1 MPATDDQ
8 LDTPFRRAML
18 YVIERLGEVG
28 VMKLEKIL
36 YLADLEHYHRYG
48 RKITGARWV
57 RQRLGPVAKSV
68 LPSTRMMDGQ
78 EISVSKA
85 LVGEYTS
92 DVYRPGPQPR
102 FHPQLTTSER
112 VVLDQIIEL
121 TRSISA
127 TDAAR
132 ITYETTPM
140 LARLEIE
147 RRQGHELL
155 NEPLS
160 FDRTAA
166 ETARVS
172 RRHPTASENA
182 RRAFK
187 QAELA
192 RVADLV
198 EASVARSA
206 ER

>member
-1 MPATDDQ
+1 MPANEDQ

-18 YVIERLGEVG
+18 YVIEQLGEVG

-36 YLADLEHYHRYG
+36 YLADLEHYQRYG

-68 LPSTRMMDGQ
+68 LPSTRMMAGQ
-78 EISVSKA
+78 EITVSKA
-85 LVGEYTS
+85 LVGDYTS
-92 DVYRPGPQPR
+92 DVYRPGPHPR
-102 FHPQLTTSER
+102 FHPQMAASER
-112 VVLDQIIEL
+112 AVLDQIIEL

-132 ITYETTPM
+132 LTYETTPM

-147 RRQGHELL
+147 RREGHELL
-155 NEPLS
+155 DEPLS
-160 FDRTAA
+160 FDRSDA

-172 RRHPTASENA
+172 RRQPKASESV

-198 EASVARSA
+198 EASVAHSTGR
-206 ER
+206 

>member
-18 YVIERLGEVG
+18 YVIEQLGEVG

-36 YLADLEHYHRYG
+36 YLADLEHYQRYG

-68 LPSTRMMDGQ
+68 LPSTRMMAGQ

-85 LVGEYTS
+85 HVGDYTS

-102 FHPQLTTSER
+102 FRPQLTTSER
-112 VVLDQIIEL
+112 AVLDQIIEL
-121 TRSISA
+121 TRSITA

-147 RRQGHELL
+147 RREGHELL
-155 NEPLS
+155 DEPLS
-160 FDRTAA
+160 FDRTDA

-172 RRHPTASENA
+172 RRNPTASESA
-182 RRAFK
+182 RSTFK

-198 EASVARSA
+198 EASVTRSA
-206 ER
+206 GR

>member
-1 MPATDDQ
+1 
-8 LDTPFRRAML
+8 ML
-18 YVIERLGEVG
+18 YVIEQLGEVG

-36 YLADLEHYHRYG
+36 YLADLEHYQRYG

-85 LVGEYTS
+85 RVGDYTS

-112 VVLDQIIEL
+112 AVLDQIIEL

-147 RRQGHELL
+147 RREGRELL
-155 NEPLS
+155 NEALS
-160 FDRTAA
+160 FSRTDA

-172 RRHPTASENA
+172 QRQPTASEND

-187 QAELA
+187 RAELA
-192 RVADLV
+192 RVGDLV

>member
-1 MPATDDQ
+1 MPANDDQ

-18 YVIERLGEVG
+18 YLIEQLGEVG

-36 YLADLEHYHRYG
+36 YLADLEHYQRYG

-68 LPSTRMMDGQ
+68 LPSTRMMAGQ

-85 LVGEYTS
+85 LVGDYTS
-92 DVYRPGPQPR
+92 DVYRPGPRPR
-102 FHPQLTTSER
+102 FHPQLAASEQA
-112 VVLDQIIEL
+112 VLDQIIEL

-132 ITYETTPM
+132 LTYETTPM

-147 RRQGHELL
+147 RREGHELL
-155 NEPLS
+155 DEPLS
-160 FDRTAA
+160 FDRSDA

-172 RRHPTASENA
+172 RRQPTASESV

-198 EASVARSA
+198 KASVAQSA
-206 ER
+206 GR

>member
-1 MPATDDQ
+1 
-8 LDTPFRRAML
+8 ML
-18 YVIERLGEVG
+18 YVIEQLGEVG

-36 YLADLEHYHRYG
+36 YLADLEHYQRYR

-68 LPSTRMMDGQ
+68 LPSTRMMAGR
-78 EISVSKA
+78 EISVSTD
-85 LVGEYTS
+85 LVGDYTS
-92 DVYRPGPQPR
+92 DVYRPGPRPR
-102 FHPQLTTSER
+102 FHPRLTTTER
-112 VVLDQIIEL
+112 EVLDQIIEL

-127 TDAAR
+127 SDAAR
-132 ITYETTPM
+132 ITYQTTPM

-147 RRQGHELL
+147 RREGHELL
-155 NEPLS
+155 DEPLS
-160 FDRTAA
+160 FDRTDA

-172 RRHPTASENA
+172 RRVPSASEGS

-206 ER
+206 GR